1 MSLHQQACNSRQ
13 ARDRVVVLELIS
25 PEEFLT
31 MPPERVNAILQ
42 AFNEGRTLEEAA
54 RLANA
59 FLGMLGYIRTAF
71 IYSTTVTDDGGL
83 SNSATQK
90 VQRDESIQTNL
101 SLVALG
107 QTLVTPG

>member
-1 MSLHQQACNSRQ
+1 
-13 ARDRVVVLELIS
+13 VVVFELI
-25 PEEFLT
+25 PREELLT
-31 MPPERVNAILQ
+31 MPPERVNAVLQ
-42 AFNEGRTLEEAA
+42 AFNEGHTLEEAA

-59 FLGMLGYIRTAF
+59 FLGMLGQIRAAF

-83 SNSATQK
+83 SNSATQN
-90 VQRDESIQTNL
+90 VQRDESIQINL